1 MDFKEPTV
9 GFLVSTSAELQTTE
23 KWHHPELNEQYFV
36 EIEGYDALSP
46 YDRFVTLVGNTR
58 QKLYDDVNAK
68 GQYVTSWRIENI
80 FRL

>member
-36 EIEGYDALSP
+36 EIEGYDALSSC
-46 YDRFVTLVGNTR
+46 DRYTVLVDNVKTM
-58 QKLYDDVNAK
+58 LYDDANAK
-68 GQYVTSWRIENI
+68 DQYVLNWKIENI